1 MTAGATYSPTNRFPW
16 LAGVPLAQ
24 LLLETDAPYF
34 PPRGAARQVA
44 LPGDV
49 AHVAAA
55 VAAVKDIT
63 VEEVLSANL
72 DSVTAV
78 YGVKIEP
85 KPLGP
90 DNKGYQ
96 LLVKEGWHPW
106 SGLGLFENGI
116 KIPVEAGSVGRS
128 GEETKVEETEVE
140 EVHITENTDEE
151 RGGGEGGRREKS
163 DLKLLVDSTAKLIDT
178 FLRKR

>member
-55 VAAVKDIT
+55 VAAVKG
-63 VEEVLSANL
+63 VSMEEVLAANL
-72 DSVTAV
+72 RSVRAV
-78 YGVKIEP
+78 YGIRVGVNDEAVK
-85 KPLGP
+85 G
-90 DNKGYQ
+90 
-96 LLVKEGWHPW
+96 
-106 SGLGLFENGI
+106 
-116 KIPVEAGSVGRS
+116 
-128 GEETKVEETEVE
+128 EVE
-140 EVHITENTDEE
+140 GDIKRVTGMEEVKMRRTGSEKLTVRLAGRQQVKMMEKMKAEKMSSSVPEE
-151 RGGGEGGRREKS
+151 RGVGEVEVVR
-163 DLKLLVDSTAKLIDT
+163 AKLAT
-178 FLRKR
+178 WVT